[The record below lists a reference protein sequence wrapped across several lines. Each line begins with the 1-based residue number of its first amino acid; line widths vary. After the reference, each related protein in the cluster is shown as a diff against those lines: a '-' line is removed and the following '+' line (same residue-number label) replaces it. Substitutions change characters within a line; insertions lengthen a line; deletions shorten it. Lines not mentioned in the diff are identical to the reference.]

1 MKPPKEETIYLL
13 LVTSKNKSGTR
24 YKVRGN
30 IEKTFGQFKHEG
42 KSTIRFTEPPHDLLI
57 SADKIQLG
65 NFMVFLKKVWSNEV
79 KSVPEI
85 CKMTVPTVKSSS
97 TNKLEI
103 SAKSEYPTFQG
114 FPSNLQTLT
123 INNCHLKRVDNR
135 IMKLKSLTTLSL
147 DRNNLTEIPIE
158 FRKLSLKHLSLSH
171 NKLGKNFQ
179 SWNFLSWPLSEC
191 LEYLNLSGNEM
202 KYFPASLV
210 RFNKLKIL
218 KLSNISVNR
227 IPFRICL
234 LPNLQEL
241 DISKNAL
248 VALPGSVT
256 RRYKKFDKLDVSEN
270 ESLQFEPTP
279 HTSQAKLKQYIPSLL
294 ELSVRSTLENRILY
308 SEGTLPRNLVPLLD
322 HTKICICGK
331 ICSRDFGSVYKTA
344 DPKQLATTIVSSHH
358 IYVIPVVYQSCC
370 PQHLQYNT

>member
-1 MKPPKEETIYLL
+1 
-13 LVTSKNKSGTR
+13 
-24 YKVRGN
+24 
-30 IEKTFGQFKHEG
+30 
-42 KSTIRFTEPPHDLLI
+42 
-57 SADKIQLG
+57 
-65 NFMVFLKKVWSNEV
+65 
-79 KSVPEI
+79 
-85 CKMTVPTVKSSS
+85 
-97 TNKLEI
+97 
-103 SAKSEYPTFQG
+103 
-114 FPSNLQTLT
+114 
-123 INNCHLKRVDNR
+123 
-135 IMKLKSLTTLSL
+135 MKLKSLTTLSL

-191 LEYLNLSGNEM
+191 LEYLNLSGNEVSLTENKIINKRELFFKLILNALSIIILIIMCLQM

-294 ELSVRSTLENRILY
+294 ELSVRSTLENR
-308 SEGTLPRNLVPLLD
+308 
-322 HTKICICGK
+322 
-331 ICSRDFGSVYKTA
+331 
-344 DPKQLATTIVSSHH
+344 
-358 IYVIPVVYQSCC
+358 
-370 PQHLQYNT
+370 